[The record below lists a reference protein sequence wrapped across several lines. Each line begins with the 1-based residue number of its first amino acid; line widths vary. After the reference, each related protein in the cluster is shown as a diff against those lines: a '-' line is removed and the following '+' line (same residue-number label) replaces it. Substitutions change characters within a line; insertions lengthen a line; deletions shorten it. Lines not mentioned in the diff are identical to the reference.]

1 MGDEDGVGTTSTAEL
16 EGAAGTVCV
25 VATGT
30 PGVAMLLDGVNVE
43 ASTNEGKVGDI
54 WLVGAG
60 GGSG

>member
-1 MGDEDGVGTTSTAEL
+1 VGTTGTAEL

-43 ASTNEGKVGDI
+43 ANTNEGRD
-54 WLVGAG
+54 VGAKLLG
-60 GGSG
+60 NAVGA

>member
-1 MGDEDGVGTTSTAEL
+1 MGTTDTTEL
-16 EGAAGTVCV
+16 VVAAGMVCV

>member
-1 MGDEDGVGTTSTAEL
+1 MGDEDGVGATGTAEL
-16 EGAAGTVCV
+16 GGAAGTVCV

-60 GGSG
+60 GGIG

>member
-1 MGDEDGVGTTSTAEL
+1 MGTTDTTEL
-16 EGAAGTVCV
+16 VVAAGMVCV

-30 PGVAMLLDGVNVE
+30 PGVAMLLNGVNVE

-60 GGSG
+60 GGIG